1 MTNLVLASSGIG
13 EELAKVLPVLIFGIL
28 AAGVQWLKNRSGKP
42 SIEEPTI
49 DEVSDADELSTQ
61 RPVVQ
66 APREDVFQTRRETPA
81 APATIAAG
89 RVPLEML
96 RRESAEQDRRHRK
109 QQEKAERR
117 SRAEQ
122 AQRLA
127 SAIKQN
133 AVLTARQ
140 TEVVAARP
148 VVRAP
153 RDAHSVI
160 GAVDAAALRRAIV
173 LNEVL
178 GPPVALREMP
188 GLP

>member
-1 MTNLVLASSGIG
+1 MTNLLLASRGIG

-28 AAGVQWLKNRSGKP
+28 AAAVQWLKTRSGKP
-42 SIEEPTI
+42 TI
-49 DEVSDADELSTQ
+49 DEDSDADKLSTQ

-66 APREDVFQTRRETPA
+66 TPSEDDFQTRRETPA

-96 RRESAEQDRRHRK
+96 RRESAEQDRRRRK

-127 SAIKQN
+127 SAIQQN
-133 AVLTARQ
+133 AAMTARD
-140 TEVVAARP
+140 TEFVAARP
-148 VVRAP
+148 VVRAT
-153 RDAHSVI
+153 RGVHAGI

-178 GPPVALREMP
+178 GPPVALRETP

>member
-1 MTNLVLASSGIG
+1 MTHLLLASRGIG

-28 AAGVQWLKNRSGKP
+28 AAGAQWLKNRGGKP

-49 DEVSDADELSTQ
+49 DEAPDPDNLSTQ

-66 APREDVFQTRRETPA
+66 APSEDVFQTRRETPA

-96 RRESAEQDRRHRK
+96 RRESAEHDRRRRK

-127 SAIKQN
+127 GAIQQN
-133 AVLTARQ
+133 AILTARHA
-140 TEVVAARP
+140 EVVAARP
-148 VVRAP
+148 VVRVP
-153 RDAHSVI
+153 RDAHPVI
-160 GAVDAAALRRAIV
+160 GAVDASALRRAIV

-178 GPPVALREMP
+178 GPPVGLRETP
-188 GLP
+188 GLS

>member
-1 MTNLVLASSGIG
+1 MTDLLLASKGIG
-13 EELAKVLPVLIFGIL
+13 EELAKVLPVLIFGLL

-42 SIEEPTI
+42 TIGEGSDEDEPAM
-49 DEVSDADELSTQ
+49 S
-61 RPVVQ
+61 RPVV
-66 APREDVFQTRRETPA
+66 RTSDDDVFQTRGETPA
-81 APATIAAG
+81 APPNIAAG
-89 RVPLEML
+89 RVPLERL
-96 RRESAEQDRRHRK
+96 RRESAEQDRRRRK

-127 SAIKQN
+127 SAIQQN
-133 AVLTARQ
+133 AVLTARE

-148 VVRAP
+148 VVRAT
-153 RDAHSVI
+153 RGVHAGI
-160 GAVDAAALRRAIV
+160 GMVDAAALRRAIV

-178 GPPVALREMP
+178 GPPVALRDTP

>member
-1 MTNLVLASSGIG
+1 MTNVLLASNGIG

-28 AAGVQWLKNRSGKP
+28 AAGVQWLKNRGGKP
-42 SIEEPTI
+42 SNEESSN
-49 DEVSDADELSTQ
+49 DEI
-61 RPVVQ
+61 P
-66 APREDVFQTRRETPA
+66 APRSVAQPPVEDVFQTRRETPA

-96 RRESAEQDRRHRK
+96 RRESAEQDRRRRK

-117 SRAEQ
+117 SRGEQ

-127 SAIKQN
+127 SAIQQN
-133 AVLTARQ
+133 AILTARQ
-140 TEVVAARP
+140 TEVAAARP
-148 VVRAP
+148 AVRAP

-178 GPPVALREMP
+178 GPPVALRETP
-188 GLP
+188 SLL